1 MILRLRLTVKSFAT
15 NIKRRHTTNKERT
28 MIHMR
33 FCDLFIS
40 YKIGL
45 KGIKSTIPFTKLPLY
60 RKVFVIIL
68 FASAIFSGILLIFK
82 QTWASYIPIILGIIS
97 MLVFFIIDSLK
108 KNLKVMLNEHYSPY
122 SEKRMQMTIDV
133 LNNYKINIHDFE
145 SIDLLI
151 EEAKIAQIQCDY
163 LAPLKKPLKTL
174 AAIIVPIVVYVAE
187 KIGDSTSQNE
197 MIIMAAQIIAIVLLI
212 FSLIFSLTPIVK
224 DILYRDYN
232 KYGELIYDLRQIK
245 LFYAKEN
252 SSSSN

>member
-15 NIKRRHTTNKERT
+15 NIKRRHTTNQERT
-28 MIHMR
+28 MIYMR

-68 FASAIFSGILLIFK
+68 FASAIFSGILLMFK

-122 SEKRMQMTIDV
+122 SV
-133 LNNYKINIHDFE
+133 SAL
-145 SIDLLI
+145 
-151 EEAKIAQIQCDY
+151 
-163 LAPLKKPLKTL
+163 
-174 AAIIVPIVVYVAE
+174 
-187 KIGDSTSQNE
+187 
-197 MIIMAAQIIAIVLLI
+197 
-212 FSLIFSLTPIVK
+212 
-224 DILYRDYN
+224 
-232 KYGELIYDLRQIK
+232 
-245 LFYAKEN
+245 
-252 SSSSN
+252 

>member
-1 MILRLRLTVKSFAT
+1 
-15 NIKRRHTTNKERT
+15 
-28 MIHMR
+28 MR

-45 KGIKSTIPFTKLPLY
+45 KDIKSTIPFTKLPLY
-60 RKVFVIIL
+60 RKIFVIIL
-68 FASAIFSGILLIFK
+68 FASAIISFILSIFK
-82 QTWASYIPIILGIIS
+82 LTWIAYIPLALGVIS
-97 MLVFFIIDSLK
+97 FIVFLIIDSFK
-108 KNLKVMLNEHYSPY
+108 RNLQVMLNEYYSPY
-122 SEKRMQMTIDV
+122 SEKRMQMTVKV
-133 LNNYKINIHDFE
+133 LNNYQISIHDFE
-145 SIDLLI
+145 AIDLLI

-174 AAIIVPIVVYVAE
+174 AAIIVPIIVCVAE

-197 MIIMAAQIIAIVLLI
+197 MIIMAAQIITIVLLI
-212 FSLIFSLTPIVK
+212 FSLIFSITPIVK

-245 LFYAKEN
+245 LFYAKEI

>member
-1 MILRLRLTVKSFAT
+1 
-15 NIKRRHTTNKERT
+15 
-28 MIHMR
+28 MR

-68 FASAIFSGILLIFK
+68 FASAIFSGILLMFK

-122 SEKRMQMTIDV
+122 SAKRMQMTIDV

>member
-1 MILRLRLTVKSFAT
+1 
-15 NIKRRHTTNKERT
+15 
-28 MIHMR
+28 MR

-68 FASAIFSGILLIFK
+68 FASAIFSGILLMFK

-122 SEKRMQMTIDV
+122 SKKRMQMTIDV
-133 LNNYKINIHDFE
+133 LNNYKINIRDFE

>member
-1 MILRLRLTVKSFAT
+1 
-15 NIKRRHTTNKERT
+15 
-28 MIHMR
+28 MR

-68 FASAIFSGILLIFK
+68 FASAIFSSILLMFK

-122 SEKRMQMTIDV
+122 SAKRMQMTIDV